1 MRARRTFLAQR
12 SQHTAARRRLAIT
25 RSTSVSTTPACG
37 SSLGELRRVMR
48 DGAPAVLV
56 VQDNYY
62 KDLHNDTAQILG
74 EMAVALGFPSAERQD
89 FPVIRNRA
97 SMNPRTRQYRTT
109 ASAVES
115 ILVLQ

>member
-1 MRARRTFLAQR
+1 M
-12 SQHTAARRRLAIT
+12 AAHGSKASAGYYTKYFRQYYA
-25 RSTSVSTTPACG
+25 G
-37 SSLGELRRVMR
+37 MWSSLGELRRVMR

-74 EMAVALGFPSAERQD
+74 EMAVALGFASAERQD